1 MGGKEVLCV
10 AFFQE
15 SYKIF
20 CEEFMDTKLF
30 YTDVGAENGKCPM
43 ILLHGNGGN
52 SSSFFYVTYHFAK
65 TRRII
70 NVDTRGHG
78 CTPKGDKPFTLVQF
92 AQDLKE
98 FMDALGIEK
107 ADLIG
112 YSDGGNIAMLFAMS
126 YPERVNSMVLNGA
139 NMFPDGLEKKDL
151 KWIMRSY
158 NKAKRA
164 LWFNPKNEKAK
175 ETYDLMALIVH
186 EPSISPDDLAQ
197 LDVPTLVL
205 VGSRDAIK
213 PEHSQ
218 LIADSIKGAR
228 LVTVKGGHNIV
239 KSNPIEYIKAIE
251 EFYSL
256 FL

>member
-1 MGGKEVLCV
+1 M
-10 AFFQE
+10 A
-15 SYKIF
+15 IN
-20 CEEFMDTKLF
+20 LF
-30 YTDVGAENGKCPM
+30 YTDNGAENGKCPM

-65 TRRII
+65 TRRVI

-78 CTPKGDKPFTLVQF
+78 CSPKGDAPFTLSHF
-92 AQDLKE
+92 ADDLKE
-98 FMDALGIEK
+98 FMDGLGIEK

-112 YSDGGNIAMLFAMS
+112 YSDGGNIAMLFAMR
-126 YPERVNSMVLNGA
+126 YPSMVNSMVLNGA
-139 NMFPDGLEKKDL
+139 NMFPEGLEKKDL

-158 NKAKRA
+158 NKSKRA
-164 LWFNPKNEKAK
+164 LRHNPQNEKAR
-175 ETYDLMALIVH
+175 ETYDLMSLMVH
-186 EPSISPDDLAQ
+186 EPSISPDELAE

-205 VGSRDAIK
+205 VGSHDAIK

-239 KSNPIEYIKAIE
+239 KSNPIEYIEALE
-251 EFYSL
+251 DFYRVAPDGK
-256 FL
+256 

>member
-1 MGGKEVLCV
+1 
-10 AFFQE
+10 
-15 SYKIF
+15 
-20 CEEFMDTKLF
+20 MDINLF
-30 YTDVGAENGKCPM
+30 YTDNGQENGKCPM

-65 TRRII
+65 TRRVI

-92 AQDLKE
+92 AEDLKD
-98 FMDALGIEK
+98 FMDGMSIEK
-107 ADLIG
+107 ADLVG

-126 YPERVNSMVLNGA
+126 YPERVNSMVLGGA

-158 NKAKRA
+158 KKAKRA
-164 LWFNPKNEKAK
+164 LRRNPQNEKAR
-175 ETYDLMALIVH
+175 ETYDLMSLMVH
-186 EPSISPDDLAQ
+186 EPSISPDELAS

-205 VGSRDAIK
+205 VGSHDAIK

-239 KSNPIEYIKAIE
+239 KTNPIEYIKALE
-251 EFYSL
+251 DFYKASAL
-256 FL
+256 RQ